1 MLSLSL
7 TEHFASLPDP
17 RVERTRSHALLDLL
31 TIALCATLCGADSFV
46 EMEAWGRAREAWLR
60 ERLELAGGIPSH
72 DTFNRVF
79 ARLDPKAF
87 ERCFLAWTEALRQ
100 TLALPADAPAS
111 PPEGATPA
119 ATHLALDGKRLRRSF
134 DRGSGSGALHLVSA
148 WATEQQLVLGQV
160 KVAEGGNEITALPEL
175 LSLLDLSGCLV
186 TIDAIGCQREIAR
199 QIVAQGGDY
208 VLAVKANQPAL
219 LEDVQLFLD
228 EAHQEGFREG
238 AYQAHQTFD
247 ADHGRQERRAYFMT
261 GEVAWLRARHQSAG
275 ADAWA
280 GLASI
285 GMVEARRRGGG
296 PGTKVSVERR
306 YYISSLAADAGS
318 AQQFAA
324 AVRGHWGIENGLHW
338 VLDVAFRED
347 ECRVR
352 RDHAPQNLATLRQL
366 AVNLLRRERTAK
378 VGVKTR
384 RLKAAWD
391 LQLPR
396 AHPRCLRCVLRAAE
410 LRTGTKRNRT
420 RTRTRTKG
428 NGVLVLLLLLL
439 LQPELAARPC
449 SPHLPPLVR

>member
-1 MLSLSL
+1 MPSLSL
-7 TEHFASLPDP
+7 TEHFAALPDP
-17 RVERTRSHALLDLL
+17 RVERTRSHALLDIL

-79 ARLDPKAF
+79 ARLDPAAF
-87 ERCFLAWTEALRQ
+87 ERCFRAWTAALRQ
-100 TLALPADAPAS
+100 AFPPPPAAPA
-111 PPEGATPA
+111 AAPA
-119 ATHLALDGKRLRRSF
+119 LTHVALDGKRLRHSF
-134 DRGSGSGALHLVSA
+134 DRASGSAALHLVSA
-148 WATEQQLVLGQV
+148 WATEQHLVLGQV
-160 KVAEGGNEITALPEL
+160 KVKEGGNEITALPEL

-186 TIDAIGCQREIAR
+186 TIDAIGCQREIAG
-199 QIVAQGGDY
+199 QIAAQGGDY

-228 EAHQEGFREG
+228 EAHQQGFRG
-238 AYQAHQTFD
+238 VAHQAYQTFD
-247 ADHGRQERRAYFMT
+247 AEHGRQERRAYFVT
-261 GEVAWLRARHQSAG
+261 GDVAWLRERHQTAG
-275 ADAWA
+275 GDSWV

-285 GMVEARRRGGG
+285 GMVEARRREGG
-296 PGTKVSVERR
+296 PGTRVSVERR
-306 YYISSLAADAGS
+306 YYISSLAVDAAGS

-352 RDHAPQNLATLRQL
+352 CDHAPQNLAILRQV
-366 AVNLLRRERTAK
+366 AVNLLRREQTAK

-391 LQLPR
+391 LAYLER
-396 AHPRCLRCVLRAAE
+396 I
-410 LRTGTKRNRT
+410 
-420 RTRTRTKG
+420 
-428 NGVLVLLLLLL
+428 
-439 LQPELAARPC
+439 LA
-449 SPHLPPLVR
+449 S